1 VEIVSS
7 NNINREVLRNNLIHS
22 LLNIYKYNLS
32 YKNELLPIFE
42 LQKIYQA
49 DKKGIKNITLLTP
62 GTVVFDKIN
71 NSKIVYNINGLKS
84 VVDQIVSIF
93 NVKVSYK
100 PDVNKY
106 FYDNE
111 CAEIIYKHEIIG
123 YIGAIKKT
131 LLNEYGINENIYAV
145 TLN

>member
-1 VEIVSS
+1 
-7 NNINREVLRNNLIHS
+7 LRNNLIHS

-62 GTVVFDKIN
+62 KTVVFDKIN

-84 VVDQIVSIF
+84 IVDQIISIF

-100 PDVNKY
+100 SNINKY

-111 CAEIIYKHEIIG
+111 CVEIIYKNETIG

-131 LLNEYGINENIYAV
+131 LLNEYGINEDIYAV